1 MDETDTQRLPQ
12 ENQRGEAPVRGIL
25 EQVETVAQRVLK
37 SIQAVA
43 GTTDC
48 KGVQII
54 KHIIQMT
61 SLTLRPTM
69 SW

>member
-1 MDETDTQRLPQ
+1 MNESRTQRLSQ
-12 ENQRGEAPVRGIL
+12 DDKFNENGICEIL
-25 EQVETVAQRVLK
+25 EQAETVARGVLE

-54 KHIIQMT
+54 THIIQMT